1 MGPKNQIVKTTVEL
15 PDALL
20 KEAKRIAAQQGF
32 TLKQLME
39 MGLRQ
44 VIAAKKPR
52 KIFHLRKHTVG
63 GKGLVED
70 LEWSEI
76 RERIYEGRG

>member
-1 MGPKNQIVKTTVEL
+1 
-15 PDALL
+15 
-20 KEAKRIAAQQGF
+20 
-32 TLKQLME
+32 ME